1 MLTKICV
8 IEKRKKMSFI
18 KSTSFEFMK
27 KDKISNVYCLS
38 QVSENSE
45 SLENH
50 WLVTTGLVNV
60 YVDHFLPPQRS
71 GQNSSWGYHTGLGL
85 ISQLKGGTLRQTDNI
100 GWEGWKVVIS
110 GQREMTKFSIQL
122 LNDPGIWYHVP

>member
-38 QVSENSE
+38 QISENSE
-45 SLENH
+45 SLEKSLIGDNRFSQR
-50 WLVTTGLVNV
+50 LCRPFSSPTTVRIK
-60 YVDHFLPPQRS
+60 FLMI
-71 GQNSSWGYHTGLGL
+71 YHTGLGL

-100 GWEGWKVVIS
+100 G
-110 GQREMTKFSIQL
+110 
-122 LNDPGIWYHVP
+122 

>member
-45 SLENH
+45 SLEKSLIGDNRFSQR
-50 WLVTTGLVNV
+50 LCRPFSSPTTVRTK
-60 YVDHFLPPQRS
+60 FLMRLS
-71 GQNSSWGYHTGLGL
+71 YWTGFDK
-85 ISQLKGGTLRQTDNI
+85 SV
-100 GWEGWKVVIS
+100 EGW
-110 GQREMTKFSIQL
+110 
-122 LNDPGIWYHVP
+122 DPKTDR